1 MLPRDA
7 IRLKQHAASK
17 EEAITMA
24 GQVLID
30 EGAADDAYVKGMLA
44 REEQISTYM
53 GEGVAIPHGVNEV
66 RDHISKATLGFLQFP
81 DGVERDGNTCTVVIP
96 IASSSNEHLE
106 IMAALAGL
114 LSCLLYTSPSPRD
127 S

>member
-1 MLPRDA
+1 
-7 IRLKQHAASK
+7 
-17 EEAITMA
+17 MA

-81 DGVERDGNTCTVVIP
+81 DGVEWDGNTCTVVIP

-114 LSCLLYTSPSPRD
+114 LSHRETARHLGEATSADEVLHLLD
-127 S
+127 SQQT